1 MDGKAGGALK
11 MRSIR
16 LCPANVEAPPNAL
29 QNIRAP
35 KIWTTRTQ
43 CWNKNSEVA
52 LAGEQ
57 QKEEDEDQDN
67 EHELNA
73 APDEADQSLDERNQ
87 VFHLSCP

>member
-1 MDGKAGGALK
+1 MQPK
-11 MRSIR
+11 
-16 LCPANVEAPPNAL
+16 AL

-35 KIWTTRTQ
+35 KIWTSRKQ
-43 CWNKNSEVA
+43 CWNKDREVA

-57 QKEEDEDQDN
+57 QKEEDENQDN

-87 VFHLSCP
+87 VFHWSFP